1 MMNLNLK
8 DVLECKRI
16 MTYGNVFIEYTTGLD
31 VVYVNPQDILYV
43 IQNVHS
49 EFGYVQTMEDLVY
62 LLDKYGCLSKAMTAY
77 DHVIIANYLYENHI
91 NIDMVI
97 KLADKVKCNKFKQFL
112 VEAKNIIN
120 NYGVY
125 VPEPKMKHYDKRANN
140 EKNLAATFDLSAL
153 SDGAYRLGVYE
164 DSLYLDVANA
174 ISNIVFNN
182 DLESIRFNLG
192 MMYEDYLSDFITDF
206 EYDMLA
212 YCSKVASYI
221 LKYSDVGVYGIE
233 ILTRGAL
240 DVALRDFNKS
250 EYKRS
255 VTTNNNVVESIFD
268 RAMYNINKNELEYDE
283 NDVMYKTKH
292 MSDKE
297 IEDFKK
303 YL

>member
-16 MTYGNVFIEYTTGLD
+16 MNYGNVFIEYTTGLD
-31 VVYVNPQDILYV
+31 AVYVNPQDVLYV
-43 IQNVHS
+43 MQNVHK
-49 EFGYVQTMEDLVY
+49 EFGYVQTLEDLVY
-62 LLDKYGCLSKAMTAY
+62 LLDKHGCLSKAMTAY

-112 VEAKNIIN
+112 VEAKNIIK

-140 EKNLAATFDLSAL
+140 EKNLATTFDLSAL

-174 ISNIVFNN
+174 ISHIVFNN

-233 ILTRGAL
+233 VLTRGAL
-240 DVALRDFNKS
+240 DVALRDFNKTD
-250 EYKRS
+250 YKRS
-255 VTTNNNVVESIFD
+255 VTSNNSVVESIFD
-268 RAMYNINKNELEYDE
+268 RAMYNVNKNDLEYDE